1 MGTTARNFSGTR
13 KSCGRWFLSRPGP
26 FRDQPSLTVIP
37 GYWCSGALVFN
48 VPGGVRPGK
57 WVLIIGIEG
66 SDVRIPFTL
75 WG

>member
-1 MGTTARNFSGTR
+1 M
-13 KSCGRWFLSRPGP
+13 
-26 FRDQPSLTVIP
+26 TVIP

-57 WVLIIGIEG
+57 WVLIIGLEG
-66 SDVRIPFTL
+66 NDVRIPFTL